1 MKRVS
6 RRRGRVA
13 IESVPMPDKVIGMPT
28 KKGKVSRLRGRYY
41 LTVGRRRVE
50 IPIGPVISTDQVRKL
65 VGKQVHVAFS
75 GRRKSEIVAI
85 GTWPTPE
92 IPSRIRCYWILCY
105 IPAPDMISRIRPDIR
120 NTLIGKMVRQKV
132 ITQKL
137 ARMIRSGLR

>member
-6 RRRGRVA
+6 KRRGRVA
-13 IESVPMPDKVIGMPT
+13 IDTVPLPEKVIGMPT

-50 IPIGPVISTDQVRKL
+50 IPVGPIISTDQVRKL
-65 VGKQVHVAFS
+65 VGKDVLVAFS

-92 IPSRIRCYWILCY
+92 RPRPFRCFWILCY
-105 IPAPDMISRIRPDIR
+105 IPALDMIFRVRPSVR
-120 NTLIGKMVRQKV
+120 TTLIGKMVRERV
-132 ITQKL
+132 ITTKL
-137 ARMIRSGLR
+137 ARMIRSGIR

>member
-13 IESVPMPDKVIGMPT
+13 IDTVPLPDKVIGMPT

-41 LTVGRRRVE
+41 LTVARRRVE
-50 IPIGPVISTDQVRKL
+50 IPTGPVISADQVRKL
-65 VGKQVHVAFS
+65 VGKEVHVAYS

-92 IPSRIRCYWILCY
+92 RPRPIRCYWILCY